1 MVAGI
6 IGGVCALVAAG
17 AAFGGQLLDPHSKP
31 GAVTPFGG
39 PAAVHIAHVG
49 RIDVDMEA
57 GIGRAL
63 RRVTCSGL
71 AGRATA
77 CYVGG

>member
-1 MVAGI
+1 MVAAV
-6 IGGVCALVAAG
+6 IGSACALVAAG
-17 AAFGGQLLDPHSKP
+17 AAFGGHLLDPVSAS

-39 PAAVHIAHVG
+39 PVAVHVAHVG
-49 RIDVDMEA
+49 RIDVDLEA
-57 GIGRAL
+57 GAGHAL
-63 RRVTCSGL
+63 RRVTCASA